1 MKKIS
6 EIQTDKVVLLNISRC
21 YNADEKEEDIYKRT
35 NVYEMVRKYWKV
47 DKSHVEQADYV
58 FGVANGLVVAVYTDM
73 RWKYEEYNGYLR
85 CSFEGV
91 EVKDSKYLGLKVS
104 DYVRSQNPVTYIN
117 C

>member
-6 EIQTDKVVLLNISRC
+6 EIPTDKVVLLNISRC

-73 RWKYEEYNGYLR
+73 RWKYE
-85 CSFEGV
+85 
-91 EVKDSKYLGLKVS
+91 
-104 DYVRSQNPVTYIN
+104 
-117 C
+117 